1 MKETYIKPDIE
12 IIAFDN
18 KDVITTSDLIDPDDN
33 ELEFVTAAVL
43 TECGCYLIV

>member
-18 KDVITTSDLIDPDDN
+18 KDVITTSDLIDSDDN
-33 ELEFVTAAVL
+33 ELP
-43 TECGCYLIV
+43 IIRP

>member
-18 KDVITTSDLIDPDDN
+18 KDVITNSDLIDPDDN
-33 ELEFVTAAVL
+33 ELP
-43 TECGCYLIV
+43 IIRP

>member
-18 KDVITTSDLIDPDDN
+18 KDVITTSDFIDPDDN
-33 ELEFVTAAVL
+33 ELP
-43 TECGCYLIV
+43 IIRP